1 LRFAYA
7 DTAQH
12 KSAADRQMF
21 ARFFAF
27 IERVKLTGRST
38 FLVPLFVHI
47 LHQNHPRSRWLKPMH
62 DLFALERRERRAGD
76 HERDSDYGGE
86 STSLHGTP

>member
-1 LRFAYA
+1 
-7 DTAQH
+7 
-12 KSAADRQMF
+12 
-21 ARFFAF
+21 
-27 IERVKLTGRST
+27 
-38 FLVPLFVHI
+38 
-47 LHQNHPRSRWLKPMH
+47 MH